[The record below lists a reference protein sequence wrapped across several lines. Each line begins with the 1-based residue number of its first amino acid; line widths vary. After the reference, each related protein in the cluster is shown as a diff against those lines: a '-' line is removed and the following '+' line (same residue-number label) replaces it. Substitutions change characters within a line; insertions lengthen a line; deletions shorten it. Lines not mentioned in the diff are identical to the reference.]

1 MDGARQSSDLGGADE
16 DRVSAFAA
24 ELRQLRK
31 DAGNPSFRI
40 MAGRSG
46 CISHTTLHEATIGS
60 RLPSWQTTREFV
72 RACGGDEHLWRSHW
86 EQAAV
91 VTPEPASPA
100 HIPPQATAAQRDAV
114 ARQAARLP
122 GTAQPD
128 IAQPDIAQPDFAWP
142 APAQPDSAHPGPG
155 QVNPGQPGAAQ
166 PDPGQPDPG
175 QVARGHVAPGQA
187 GTAQASAEQQLAVIG
202 TGGDEWHAETR
213 QGGNHETAYEPEQPA
228 DAARRGWW
236 RRRPVAAVVVAMA
249 LAGTVMVVAALLAFA
264 RIPQRWFRA
273 PTAPIPGPLV
283 AGDASR
289 FVADITIPDGTR
301 VTVNQPFQKVWA
313 IQNIGSA
320 SWHGRYLQRLDLP
333 PGPNTCQTPSRV
345 PIGDTA
351 PGEVVWISVNVV
363 APAVTGS
370 CWVGWKMVDDS
381 GRAYLPSARPVFFL
395 VDVVSAPGAPGA
407 GPPASSA
414 PAGVER
420 STEGMPAPTR

>member
-72 RACGGDEHLWRSHW
+72 RACGDDESQWRSRW
-86 EQAAV
+86 EQAAA

-100 HIPPQATAAQRDAV
+100 RIPSQPTAAQRDTL
-114 ARQAARLP
+114 ARQAATLP
-122 GTAQPD
+122 GAAQSD
-128 IAQPDIAQPDFAWP
+128 IAQSDIARR
-142 APAQPDSAHPGPG
+142 APAQPDSAQPGPG
-155 QVNPGQPGAAQ
+155 QVNPGRPGAAQ
-166 PDPGQPDPG
+166 PN
-175 QVARGHVAPGQA
+175 AGHVAPGRA
-187 GTAQASAEQQLAVIG
+187 GTAQGSAGQQVAVIG
-202 TGGDEWHAETR
+202 TDGDERHAETR
-213 QGGNHETAYEPEQPA
+213 QAGDGNNDTAHEPEPPA
-228 DAARRGWW
+228 DAARHGWW

-249 LAGTVMVVAALLAFA
+249 LAGTVTVVAALLAFA
-264 RIPQRWFRA
+264 RIPQRWFQSPA
-273 PTAPIPGPLV
+273 APIPGPLV

-289 FVADITIPDGTR
+289 SVADITIPDGTR
-301 VTVNQPFQKVWA
+301 VTVNQLFQKVWA
-313 IQNIGSA
+313 IQHIGSA

-407 GPPASSA
+407 GPPVTSA

-420 STEGMPAPTR
+420 STEGVPAPTR